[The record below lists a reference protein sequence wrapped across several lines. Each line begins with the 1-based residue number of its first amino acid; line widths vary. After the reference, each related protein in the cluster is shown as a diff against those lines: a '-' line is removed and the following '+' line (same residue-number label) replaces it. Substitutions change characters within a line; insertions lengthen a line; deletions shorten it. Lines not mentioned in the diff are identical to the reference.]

1 MKIVINNCFGG
12 FGLSEKAMRAY
23 FAKQGRNVFKSGD
36 GLSTT
41 YFDAPVPKEFEL
53 PEGELF
59 MRRGHPEYE
68 RYRSWYEEHVLS
80 DRDIPRDD
88 PDLVAVVEELGS
100 DVASDAYGRLVV
112 VDIPDGVQWQIEE
125 YDGSE
130 HVAEV
135 HRTWS

>member
-23 FAKQGRNVFKSGD
+23 FAKKGRNVFKSGD

-125 YDGSE
+125 CVGSE

>member
-23 FAKQGRNVFKSGD
+23 FAKKGRNVFKSGD

-68 RYRSWYEEHVLS
+68 RYHSWYEEHVLS

>member
-23 FAKQGRNVFKSGD
+23 FAKKGRNVFKSGD
-36 GLSTT
+36 GLPTT

-68 RYRSWYEEHVLS
+68 RYHSWYEDHVLS

>member
-23 FAKQGRNVFKSGD
+23 FAKKGRDVFKSGG

-41 YFDAPVPKEFEL
+41 YFDAPIPKEFKADISYD
-53 PEGELF
+53 
-59 MRRGHPEYE
+59 HPDYK
-68 RYRSWYEEHVLS
+68 RYCQWYSEHGLH
-80 DRDIPRDD
+80 DKDIPRDD
-88 PDLVAVVEELGS
+88 PDLVSVVEELGRMG
-100 DVASDAYGRLVV
+100 ASGKCASLSVV
-112 VDIPDGVQWQIEE
+112 EIPDEVQWQIEE

>member
-1 MKIVINNCFGG
+1 
-12 FGLSEKAMRAY
+12 
-23 FAKQGRNVFKSGD
+23 
-36 GLSTT
+36 
-41 YFDAPVPKEFEL
+41 
-53 PEGELF
+53 

>member
-23 FAKQGRNVFKSGD
+23 FAKKGRNVFKSGD

-135 HRTWS
+135 HQTWS

>member
-1 MKIVINNCFGG
+1 MKIVINSCFGG

-23 FAKQGRNVFKSGD
+23 FAKKGRNVFKSVD

-68 RYRSWYEEHVLS
+68 RYHSWYEDHVLS

-125 YDGSE
+125 YDGNE
-130 HVAEV
+130 YVAEV

>member
-23 FAKQGRNVFKSGD
+23 FAKKGRNVFKSVD

-68 RYRSWYEEHVLS
+68 RYHSWYEDHVLS